1 MRALIRVFLIVI
13 QNSHFFGKVDMSQYE
28 TPHNNSEFKIRN
40 SKRVTFSDN
49 KQHYV
54 CYECLFEKS
63 RGIAGSSFLAFF
75 KFSLIHILFPLWYK
89 TEFAR
94 HF

>member
-28 TPHNNSEFKIRN
+28 TPHNNTEFKIKN

-49 KQHYV
+49 KQHSNMV
-54 CYECLFEKS
+54 ELFW
-63 RGIAGSSFLAFF
+63 R
-75 KFSLIHILFPLWYK
+75 SLIFKKREYLIK
-89 TEFAR
+89 E
-94 HF
+94 

>member
-40 SKRVTFSDN
+40 SRVQYPKEMLFFSNEDST
-49 KQHYV
+49 
-54 CYECLFEKS
+54 LS
-63 RGIAGSSFLAFF
+63 D
-75 KFSLIHILFPLWYK
+75 
-89 TEFAR
+89 
-94 HF
+94 